1 MDHVAAEVLRQWQQ
15 PQQLLWCCCC
25 GDGNDGGD
33 VTARRRRRVA
43 VVDVLIRFRLCVAV
57 AIIIFN
63 VTIASTDV
71 IALIVGVVALL
82 SLGCCRCAVVAVS
95 SLDAASVVAAVAIAV
110 GGHNV
115 AVAF

>member
-1 MDHVAAEVLRQWQQ
+1 M
-15 PQQLLWCCCC
+15 
-25 GDGNDGGD
+25 
-33 VTARRRRRVA
+33 TARRRRRVA
-43 VVDVLIRFRLCVAV
+43 VVDVRIRFRLCVAV
-57 AIIIFN
+57 VIIIFN

-95 SLDAASVVAAVAIAV
+95 SLDAASVVAAVSIAV